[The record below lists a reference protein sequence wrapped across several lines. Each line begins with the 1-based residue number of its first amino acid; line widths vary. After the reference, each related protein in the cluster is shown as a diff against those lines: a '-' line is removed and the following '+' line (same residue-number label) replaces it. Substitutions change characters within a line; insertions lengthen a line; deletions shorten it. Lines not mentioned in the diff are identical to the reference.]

1 MTVAGPDA
9 SPASATD
16 NATLAVVVARL
27 DDLRVQVASLSDKLD
42 AHRGEMV
49 PRTEWMQ
56 RNATVDE
63 RFQDQGKDISD
74 LRAELAARR
83 APWWS
88 VVSAITAVVAVAVVI
103 IQSIN

>member
-1 MTVAGPDA
+1 M
-9 SPASATD
+9 ATTD
-16 NATLAVVVARL
+16 DATLAVVVARL
-27 DDLRVQVASLSDKLD
+27 DDLRAQVASLSDKLD

-49 PRTEWMQ
+49 PRTEWTQ
-56 RNATVDE
+56 RNATVDD
-63 RFQDQGKDISD
+63 RFNAQGKEIAD

-88 VVSAITAVVAVAVVI
+88 IASAIAAVIGVALVV